1 MSFARC
7 FHLLDSSPLT
17 KPPPFAPRKLCSIK
31 IDPYIN
37 CDAGTMSPF
46 EHGEVFVLN
55 DGGEVDLDLGNYERF
70 LDITLTRDHNITTGK
85 MYNQVIQAERR
96 GDYLGKTVQVIPHVT
111 DAIQDWIERVSR
123 LPVEAAT
130 TASLGS
136 SAAGASGATRQS
148 SASSGDDEEE
158 GPSSRS
164 NEPDICLVEVGGT
177 VGDIESHVFL
187 EALRQFAAR
196 VGYNN
201 IMFVHVSLVPVL
213 GSVGEQ
219 KTKPTQH
226 SVKELRSVGINPDV
240 IICRSSK
247 PLEAGTKD
255 KLALFCQVPSSNMLT
270 VADVSNIYHVP
281 LMLAAQ
287 GAAEII
293 ARRLKLD
300 LPAGAPAAAAALTR
314 WREIAAVVD
323 NMKDEVRIA
332 LVGKYNGLQ
341 DSYLSVIKS
350 LQHAAIAACKRLVV
364 DWIDAASLEP
374 GTERDD
380 VETYKTSWTTLKSA
394 QGILVPGAC
403 AARRRKGGG

>member
-1 MSFARC
+1 
-7 FHLLDSSPLT
+7 
-17 KPPPFAPRKLCSIK
+17 
-31 IDPYIN
+31 
-37 CDAGTMSPF
+37 
-46 EHGEVFVLN
+46 
-55 DGGEVDLDLGNYERF
+55 
-70 LDITLTRDHNITTGK
+70 
-85 MYNQVIQAERR
+85 
-96 GDYLGKTVQVIPHVT
+96 
-111 DAIQDWIERVSR
+111 
-123 LPVEAAT
+123 
-130 TASLGS
+130 
-136 SAAGASGATRQS
+136 
-148 SASSGDDEEE
+148 
-158 GPSSRS
+158 
-164 NEPDICLVEVGGT
+164 

-196 VGYNN
+196 VGYSN

-240 IICRSSK
+240 IICRSTK
-247 PLEAGTKD
+247 PLEGSTKD
-255 KLALFCQVPSSNMLT
+255 KLALFCQVPSSHMLT

-300 LPAGAPAAAAALTR
+300 LAEPGGGSTTLTR

-323 NMKDEVRIA
+323 EMKDEVRIA

-350 LQHAAIAACKRLVV
+350 LQHAAITACKRLTI

-374 GTERDD
+374 GSERDD
-380 VETYKTSWTTLKSA
+380 AAVYKASWETLKAA
-394 QGILVPGAC
+394 QGVLVPGAC
-403 AARRRKGGG
+403 GRALAGWRAGRRRCRRTAGRTLTPPSHSLPLSLTAPSIPRRRLRRARRRGQDPGDPLRAREQGALLRHLPRAAARRRRVRAQRVQNSARQLARVRQRR